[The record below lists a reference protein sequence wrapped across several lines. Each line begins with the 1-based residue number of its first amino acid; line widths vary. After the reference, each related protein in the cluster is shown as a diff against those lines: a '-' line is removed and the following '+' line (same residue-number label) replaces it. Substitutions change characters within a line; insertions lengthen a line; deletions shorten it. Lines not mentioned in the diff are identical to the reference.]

1 MAESETRASGSSMQI
16 SQTRACLLA
25 EIVPLTI
32 TQHAFCPLSTLLKIN
47 DEPIT
52 PQVCVPGLHISLS
65 VFKKHFDGLEG
76 QFFELDKNIQLH
88 LAVDNE
94 QLPETGR

>member
-1 MAESETRASGSSMQI
+1 M
-16 SQTRACLLA
+16 
-25 EIVPLTI
+25 
-32 TQHAFCPLSTLLKIN
+32 
-47 DEPIT
+47 
-52 PQVCVPGLHISLS
+52 PGLHISLS